1 MLSEFTKQF
10 QILSRRQRAVGLALL
25 TLAGATWY
33 GLAHIGGPTQGH
45 SEVSSQSRKGLQRYT
60 PTPAEW
66 ASLTIQPVTE
76 RAFRAEHVTEGK
88 IAVDEDRSTPVF
100 SPYAGRV
107 TKLLARPGDSVG
119 QGQPLFV
126 IEAAD
131 TVQAQN
137 DFIAAMTGLN
147 KARSA
152 LDLAQLQ
159 HKRAKDLFEGKAVPL
174 KDYQQAEA
182 TLTQAQNDL
191 RSTQTALEAARNK
204 LRILGFTDEA
214 IATFQEMGRINP
226 ETTIFAPIA
235 GTVVQRKIGPGQYVN
250 SGASD
255 PVFVIG
261 DLSTVWLTAFVR
273 ETEASNVSVGQ
284 EISFNALALPGRP
297 LTARINYVSAAI
309 DPSSRRLLV
318 RATIDNKDG
327 VFKPEMFA
335 NVTIY
340 SGGDRPG
347 VGLFAAVIIGGL
359 VAFQQLN
366 IEAYPDPTPPMVD
379 IVTQSAGLSAEE
391 IERYITIPLETQV
404 AGIKNLNVIR
414 TISLY
419 GLSDVKLQ
427 FSFDFTYDQA
437 LQQVLNR
444 LSQLAPLLN
453 SAQPQISPLSPI
465 GEIYRYRLVGPPNYS
480 VLDLKTLQ
488 DWVLQR
494 RFRTVPGVIDVTGWG
509 GRTKTYE
516 LQVDFNKLVAYG
528 LTLPQLLQAVSNS

>member
-1 MLSEFTKQF
+1 
-10 QILSRRQRAVGLALL
+10 LL

-66 ASLTIQPVTE
+66 ASLTIQPVTA

-107 TKLLARPGDSVG
+107 TKLLARPGDSVT
-119 QGQPLFV
+119 QGKPLFV

-137 DFIAAMTGLN
+137 DFVAAAGSLN

-182 TLTQAQNDL
+182 TLIQAQNDL
-191 RSTQTALEAARNK
+191 RSTETALEAARNK
-204 LRILGFTDEA
+204 LRILGFTDETISA
-214 IATFQEMGRINP
+214 FQEKGRINP
-226 ETTIFAPIA
+226 ETTILAPIA

-273 ETEASNVSVGQ
+273 ETDASAVAVGQ
-284 EISFNALALPGRP
+284 EMTFNVLALPGRT
-297 LTARINYVSAAI
+297 LTGRINYVAAAI
-309 DPSSRRLLV
+309 DPATRRLMV
-318 RATIDNKDG
+318 RATVDNSNG
-327 VFKPEMFA
+327 QLKPEMFA
-335 NVTIY
+335 SVTIY
-340 SGGDRPG
+340 APGDQPSIGVPKQALIYEGNQVRVWVAHEDKTIELRQIKPGLTNGDLVEVEGNLRPG
-347 VGLFAAVIIGGL
+347 E
-359 VAFQQLN
+359 Q
-366 IEAYPDPTPPMVD
+366 
-379 IVTQSAGLSAEE
+379 IVTKG
-391 IERYITIPLETQV
+391 
-404 AGIKNLNVIR
+404 
-414 TISLY
+414 SL
-419 GLSDVKLQ
+419 
-427 FSFDFTYDQA
+427 F
-437 LQQVLNR
+437 
-444 LSQLAPLLN
+444 
-453 SAQPQISPLSPI
+453 
-465 GEIYRYRLVGPPNYS
+465 
-480 VLDLKTLQ
+480 
-488 DWVLQR
+488 
-494 RFRTVPGVIDVTGWG
+494 IDRAASG
-509 GRTKTYE
+509 
-516 LQVDFNKLVAYG
+516 
-528 LTLPQLLQAVSNS
+528 S

>member
-1 MLSEFTKQF
+1 MASKFTKQLQMF
-10 QILSRRQRAVGLALL
+10 SRQQRVVGAALL
-25 TLAGATWY
+25 ALAGAALY
-33 GLAHIGGPTQGH
+33 GLVHISGAAQQH

-60 PTPAEW
+60 PSPAEW

-107 TKLLARPGDSVG
+107 TKLLARPGDRVT

-182 TLTQAQNDL
+182 NLIQAQNDL

-214 IATFQEMGRINP
+214 ISTFQDKGSINR
-226 ETTIFAPIA
+226 EITIFSPIT

-250 SGASD
+250 AGASD

-273 ETEASNVSVGQ
+273 ETDASNVSVEQ
-284 EISFNALALPGRP
+284 EITFNVLALPGNP

-309 DPSSRRLLV
+309 DPATRRLLV
-318 RATIDNKDG
+318 RATIDNKEG
-327 VFKPEMFA
+327 RLKPEMFA

-340 SGGDRPG
+340 SASDHPAIGVPKQALIYEGDQVRVWVAHEDKTIELRQIKPG
-347 VGLFAAVIIGGL
+347 LTNGDL
-359 VAFQQLN
+359 VEVEGNLKPGEQ
-366 IEAYPDPTPPMVD
+366 
-379 IVTQSAGLSAEE
+379 IVTKG
-391 IERYITIPLETQV
+391 
-404 AGIKNLNVIR
+404 
-414 TISLY
+414 SL
-419 GLSDVKLQ
+419 
-427 FSFDFTYDQA
+427 F
-437 LQQVLNR
+437 
-444 LSQLAPLLN
+444 
-453 SAQPQISPLSPI
+453 
-465 GEIYRYRLVGPPNYS
+465 
-480 VLDLKTLQ
+480 
-488 DWVLQR
+488 
-494 RFRTVPGVIDVTGWG
+494 IDRAASG
-509 GRTKTYE
+509 
-516 LQVDFNKLVAYG
+516 
-528 LTLPQLLQAVSNS
+528 S

>member
-1 MLSEFTKQF
+1 MLTDFTKQL
-10 QILSRRQRAVGLALL
+10 QALTRKQLAVGGALL
-25 TLAGATWY
+25 VVVGVAAF
-33 GLAHIGGPTQGH
+33 GLMHIGGAPQGH

-107 TKLLARPGDSVG
+107 TKLLARPGDSVT

-174 KDYQQAEA
+174 KDFQQADA
-182 TLTQAQNDL
+182 TLIQAQNDL
-191 RSTQTALEAARNK
+191 RSSQTALEAARNK
-204 LRILGFTDEA
+204 LRILGLTDDA
-214 IATFQEMGRINP
+214 ISTFQEKGRINP
-226 ETTIFAPIA
+226 ETTILAPIA

-273 ETEASNVSVGQ
+273 ETEASTVEVGQ
-284 EISFNALALPGRP
+284 ELTFNLLALPGRT
-297 LTARINYVSAAI
+297 LTGRINYVAAAI
-309 DPSSRRLLV
+309 DPATRRLMV
-318 RATIDNKDG
+318 RATVDNASG
-327 VFKPEMFA
+327 QLKPEMFA
-335 NVTIY
+335 TVTIY
-340 SGGDRPG
+340 APGEQPSVGVPKQALIYEGDQVRVWVAHEDKSIELRQIKTGLANGDLVEVHGNLRPG
-347 VGLFAAVIIGGL
+347 E
-359 VAFQQLN
+359 Q
-366 IEAYPDPTPPMVD
+366 
-379 IVTQSAGLSAEE
+379 IVTKG
-391 IERYITIPLETQV
+391 
-404 AGIKNLNVIR
+404 
-414 TISLY
+414 SL
-419 GLSDVKLQ
+419 
-427 FSFDFTYDQA
+427 F
-437 LQQVLNR
+437 
-444 LSQLAPLLN
+444 
-453 SAQPQISPLSPI
+453 
-465 GEIYRYRLVGPPNYS
+465 
-480 VLDLKTLQ
+480 
-488 DWVLQR
+488 
-494 RFRTVPGVIDVTGWG
+494 IDRAASG
-509 GRTKTYE
+509 
-516 LQVDFNKLVAYG
+516 
-528 LTLPQLLQAVSNS
+528 S